1 MSTPS
6 NKKGSDNAISA
17 IINSIMSLFVSD
29 VFGLKMRYIRTPKTT
44 PKNTRLSLM
53 HDNMQN

>member
-29 VFGLKMRYIRTPKTT
+29 VFGLKMRYIRTPKTAQKKYA
-44 PKNTRLSLM
+44 PIS
-53 HDNMQN
+53 DA